1 MGWVGRKRLAEG
13 FVTNNSEKP
22 MTIKTL
28 SAIAIL
34 STALSSPVLAQTASV
49 NGPTYDGPTYHLR
62 HFRGTYNQV
71 PLNGPSYAGGSTV
84 WGRIGEDLQFN
95 RSFPGGRDP
104 SFNPAGN

>member
-1 MGWVGRKRLAEG
+1 
-13 FVTNNSEKP
+13 

-34 STALSSPVLAQTASV
+34 STALSSPVLAQAASKS
-49 NGPTYDGPTYHLR
+49 GPTYDEPAYHLR

-71 PLNGPSYAGGSTV
+71 PLNGPSYAGRSTV
-84 WGRIGEDLQFN
+84 WSRINEDEQFN
-95 RSFPGGRDP
+95 RSFPGGQDP